1 MKRRAYQK
9 IICLVWSRSAEHTF
23 FSHVNV
29 PCPPSAV
36 GGYPPPTA
44 VAASFNSPQSAFQLY
59 KFHPFHL
66 RPAFIIRN
74 ASFFAQQMMHL
85 KVLLFSSRKPKG
97 GLASRGV
104 SASGWIRLET
114 RAWIPGGCTDENKPW
129 HLGDRKTIKSNCYGK
144 NWPHVLRGS
153 CMEFFLRVGA
163 FLLFF
168 FLFFFFD
175 QRGNS
180 WGLNCQWFISRKM
193 RRSSYSQMQQA
204 RKAIMPVF
212 HIDFKASSPLP
223 R

>member
-36 GGYPPPTA
+36 GGYPPPPTA

-59 KFHPFHL
+59 KFHPFHR

-85 KVLLFSSRKPKG
+85 KVLVFSSRKPKG

-104 SASGWIRLET
+104 SASRWIRLET

-144 NWPHVLRGS
+144 NWPHVLRGC

-168 FLFFFFD
+168 FHFFFD
-175 QRGNS
+175 QCGNS
-180 WGLNCQWFISRKM
+180 WGLNCQWFISWKM